1 MKYVKKSDKSNELVF
16 ELEGEDDT
24 FSGLL
29 VAKLLEDSNVEE
41 ANYHIPHPLV
51 GSPEFYIKTKKG
63 TPKDAL
69 KKALK
74 SLKKDMDSLL

>member
-1 MKYVKKSDKSNELVF
+1 MKYVKKSEKGNELVF
-16 ELEGEDDT
+16 ELQGEDDT

-41 ANYHIPHPLV
+41 ANYHISHPLV
-51 GSPEFYIKTKKG
+51 GNPEFYIKTKKG
-63 TPKDAL
+63 SPKDAL

-74 SLKKDMDSLL
+74 ALKKDLNSLL